1 MSVVP
6 SGAVLAATITPTASP
21 KLTGCSVGPVVSG
34 LPAKSNACGTASW
47 MFPASLPTGALSSL
61 RRRRP
66 LAVRVPAPDAYV
78 AFVAPSA
85 ARPNA
90 LGFEHPGGVV
100 PLPSI
105 PDEPPAPS
113 TDPGRPPSPS
123 SVSSKHAPP
132 TIAVTACARH
142 TCPPAHWLVISHGVR
157 HCSSEAHRSVVGH
170 GFVPLHVSSCGS
182 SQTPVVPDTMQR
194 SAGLVTGQSLET
206 SHALWHLP
214 NAQMSGESQS
224 LLIEQLPESSTPDE
238 LQLADVAAITAAT
251 RRSAARAT
259 ARRTFGVDTIE
270 LAKRDAPTRQ
280 RRGLAF
286 DADT

>member
-1 MSVVP
+1 
-6 SGAVLAATITPTASP
+6 
-21 KLTGCSVGPVVSG
+21 
-34 LPAKSNACGTASW
+34 
-47 MFPASLPTGALSSL
+47 
-61 RRRRP
+61 
-66 LAVRVPAPDAYV
+66 
-78 AFVAPSA
+78 
-85 ARPNA
+85 
-90 LGFEHPGGVV
+90 
-100 PLPSI
+100 
-105 PDEPPAPS
+105 
-113 TDPGRPPSPS
+113 
-123 SVSSKHAPP
+123 
-132 TIAVTACARH
+132 
-142 TCPPAHWLVISHGVR
+142 LVISHGVR

-286 DADT
+286 DAGTQDREARRLLRRSPRPSGTIRASMRAHCLPLLAKRWTRHVAL